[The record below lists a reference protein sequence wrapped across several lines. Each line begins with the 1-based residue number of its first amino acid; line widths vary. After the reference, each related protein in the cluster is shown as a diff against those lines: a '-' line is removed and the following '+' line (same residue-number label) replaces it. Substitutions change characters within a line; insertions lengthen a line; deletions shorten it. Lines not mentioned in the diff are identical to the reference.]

1 MTDRERLVIMVGD
14 PSPDMPV
21 RAETHDADQLSGRGL
36 VIVSALAEQWGAY
49 RVPSGKIVWA
59 MLK

>member
-1 MTDRERLVIMVGD
+1 MRWRTGVAIDLGTVNTLI
-14 PSPDMPV
+14 
-21 RAETHDADQLSGRGL
+21 HISGRGL
-36 VIVSALAEQWGAY
+36 VIVSALAAQWGAY